1 MTSSPVTRTSADTA
15 RAAVEVRLEGLSRH
29 YGPVV
34 ALDHL
39 DLTLQPGELI
49 ALLGPSGCGKTTTL
63 RLLAGLE
70 DADTGRITVGGRDI
84 THLSAAKRDMGMVF
98 QAYSLF
104 PHMTVRQNVAF
115 GLRLRKV
122 SAAQRDKRALE
133 MLDLV
138 GLSVQADRYPH
149 QLSGGQQQR
158 VALARALAIEP
169 QVLLLDE
176 PLSALDAKVR
186 AQLRDEIRRIQL
198 DVGITTL
205 FVTHDQEEALAI
217 ADRVGVMR
225 EGRLEQLAPPTEVY
239 SRPATSFVAEFVGLS
254 NRLAGEVRGGE
265 VIVRGCKLP
274 LVERDTPDGQV
285 VALVRPEAVSL
296 ASNAPEPGT
305 EAESGPLTGTVIA
318 ITFLGATSRVTVD
331 LGDTRVMAQLPT
343 SEASALTAGSRVVL
357 AIRPDPVLVSAGADP
372 AAAAAGEE
380 A

>member
-1 MTSSPVTRTSADTA
+1 MTSSSVTRTSARA
-15 RAAVEVRLEGLSRH
+15 AKAAVEVRLEGLSRH

-39 DLTLQPGELI
+39 DLTLQPGELV

-70 DADTGRITVGGRDI
+70 DADTGRVIVGGKDI
-84 THLSAAKRDMGMVF
+84 TRVSAAKRDMGMVF

-198 DVGITTL
+198 EVGITTL

-254 NRLAGEVRGGE
+254 NRLTGEVRGGE

-274 LVERDTPDGQV
+274 LVERDTPEGQV

-296 ASNAPEPGT
+296 ASNAPDSELEG
-305 EAESGPLTGTVIA
+305 SGPLTGTVIA

-343 SEASALTAGSRVVL
+343 SEASALAAGSRVVL
-357 AIRPDPVLVSAGADP
+357 AIRSDPVLVSAGADP

>member
-1 MTSSPVTRTSADTA
+1 VTAAPETKAART
-15 RAAVEVRLEGLSRH
+15 AVEVRLEGLSRH

-39 DLTLQPGELI
+39 DLTLKPGELI

-70 DADTGRITVGGRDI
+70 DADTGRVIVGGRDI
-84 THLSAAKRDMGMVF
+84 TGVSAAKRDMGMVF

-122 SAAQRDKRALE
+122 SPAQRDKRALE

-198 DVGITTL
+198 EVGITTL

-265 VIVRGCKLP
+265 VTVRGCKLP
-274 LVERDTPDGQV
+274 LVEQDTPDGPV

-296 ASNAPEPGT
+296 ASRAPESGT
-305 EAESGPLTGTVIA
+305 GSGPLTGTVIA
-318 ITFLGATSRVTVD
+318 TTFLGATSRVTVD

-343 SEASALTAGSRVVL
+343 SEASALAAGSRVVL
-357 AIRPDPVLVSAGADP
+357 AIRPDPVLVSADSDP
-372 AAAAAGEE
+372 AALAAVEDA
-380 A
+380 

>member
-1 MTSSPVTRTSADTA
+1 M
-15 RAAVEVRLEGLSRH
+15 
-29 YGPVV
+29 
-34 ALDHL
+34 
-39 DLTLQPGELI
+39 
-49 ALLGPSGCGKTTTL
+49 
-63 RLLAGLE
+63 
-70 DADTGRITVGGRDI
+70 
-84 THLSAAKRDMGMVF
+84 
-98 QAYSLF
+98 
-104 PHMTVRQNVAF
+104 
-115 GLRLRKV
+115 
-122 SAAQRDKRALE
+122 
-133 MLDLV
+133 
-138 GLSVQADRYPH
+138 
-149 QLSGGQQQR
+149 
-158 VALARALAIEP
+158 
-169 QVLLLDE
+169 LLLDE

-198 DVGITTL
+198 EVGITTL

-265 VIVRGCKLP
+265 VTVRGCTLP
-274 LVERDTPDGQV
+274 LVEKDTPDGEV

-296 ASNAPEPGT
+296 ASHAPD
-305 EAESGPLTGTVIA
+305 SGLEGVEGSGSSPLTGTVIA

-357 AIRPDPVLVSAGADP
+357 AIRPDPVLVSADADA

>member
-1 MTSSPVTRTSADTA
+1 MTSSPVTRTRGGAA
-15 RAAVEVRLEGLSRH
+15 RTAVEVRLEDLSRH

-84 THLSAAKRDMGMVF
+84 THVSAAKRDMGMVF

-122 SAAQRDKRALE
+122 AAAQRDKRALE

-198 DVGITTL
+198 EVGITTL

-265 VIVRGCKLP
+265 VTVRGCKLP
-274 LVERDTPDGQV
+274 LVEQDTPDGPV

-296 ASNAPEPGT
+296 ASRAPESGT
-305 EAESGPLTGTVIA
+305 GAGPLTGTVIA

-343 SEASALTAGSRVVL
+343 SEATALAAGSRVVL
-357 AIRPDPVLVSAGADP
+357 AIRPDPVLVSADSHP
-372 AAAAAGEE
+372 AASAAGED